1 MHVVIISGAARPQS
15 KSNTAKIIDAFC
27 VGLSN
32 GGNTSEIWYLSDRKQ
47 WESAKTAFAENE
59 NILFAL
65 PLYVENV
72 PGIILEFLAD
82 LSAKDQ
88 TGTRISFLLQGG
100 FPEVSQGRCCEEFLQ
115 MLPKKF
121 GCEYSGTFIK
131 GDMFG
136 LSLMGKKLGVKLLQ
150 SFIQIGRLF
159 GECGYFSQEI
169 ITTFSIPEYLSEKQ
183 IRMANGPLKHIQ
195 RLIMR
200 YIAKRL
206 GCKASLDAR
215 PFHEVHYTSYTEGRY
230 DPNS

>member
-72 PGIILEFLAD
+72 PGIMLEFLAG
-82 LSAKDQ
+82 LSAKAQ
-88 TGTRISFLLQGG
+88 AGTRISFLLQGG

-115 MLPKKF
+115 TLPRQF
-121 GCEYSGTFIK
+121 RCEYGGTFIK

-136 LSLMGKKLGVKLLQ
+136 LGLMGEKLGAKLLHPFTDVGQ
-150 SFIQIGRLF
+150 RF
-159 GECGYFSQEI
+159 GECGHFSSEI
-169 ITTFSIPEYLSEKQ
+169 IEAFSIPEYLSEKQ
-183 IRMANGPLKHIQ
+183 IRMANGPLRHIQ

-200 YIAKRL
+200 YIVKRL
-206 GCKASLDAR
+206 GCKTNLGAK
-215 PFHEVHYTSYTEGRY
+215 PFREI
-230 DPNS
+230 N

>member
-1 MHVVIISGAARPQS
+1 MHVVIISGAARHQS

-32 GGNTSEIWYLSDRKQ
+32 SGNTSEIWYLSDRKQ
-47 WESAKTAFAENE
+47 WERAKTAFAENE

-72 PGIILEFLAD
+72 PGIMLEFLAG
-82 LSAKDQ
+82 LSPKAQ

-115 MLPKKF
+115 TLPKQL
-121 GCEYSGTFIK
+121 GCEYGGTFIK

-136 LSLMGKKLGVKLLQ
+136 LGLMGENLGAKLLQ
-150 SFIQIGRLF
+150 PFTEVGHRF
-159 GECGYFSQEI
+159 GECGHFSSEI
-169 ITTFSIPEYLSEKQ
+169 IEDFSIPEYLSEKQ
-183 IRMANGPLKHIQ
+183 IRMANGPLRHIQ

-200 YIAKRL
+200 YIAKQL
-206 GCKASLDAR
+206 GCKTSLGAK
-215 PFHEVHYTSYTEGRY
+215 PFREI
-230 DPNS
+230 N